1 MPDNQMERIKK
12 LIRKGFDLELISFE
26 LDIPMEKLQE
36 GKKQVEKENQ
46 DKIVENNNNQ
56 VQKPQKLVKPE
67 VKLAN
72 IEYKDNKPQSRMQQ
86 MRNRYNRLYYGTNQN
101 KSKSFPML
109 KREEMEQIDLT
120 ICEIEEVVKDI
131 EGKSRAERRRGANTV
146 LKNIKQIEDYQLT
159 VEQADKLYV
168 LLKSDLLEDLKRT
181 RTDNVDTMI
190 MKKRKLIM
198 KKLID
203 AIDIAQTQTEEIE
216 ELEDLR
222 KKLTTKLEPYNS
234 VWIERVKNKIKNKIL
249 NIKQKETFD
258 RIRNDVPVEIESVI
272 RNLAAGT
279 LDIQEANEIIEK
291 EAKKRKENK
300 LKNKFVLTEEQEKR
314 QILIQIK
321 KVLMNKA
328 EQYYIENPETT
339 IAQLQELSGGEMETA
354 IRTVV
359 KNLTATKDFERA
371 KETCAQYPD
380 NNKKS
385 QFAMYIRKLKK
396 EIRNDEISS
405 IVLQGIN
412 MNGTDEEE
420 KTYFNFIE
428 KGLNSGNVNI
438 KSISLGKSQ
447 DGSRTITL
455 ADVWK
460 DTNEKQRF

>member
-131 EGKSRAERRRGANTV
+131 EGKTRAERRMGANTV

-203 AIDIAQTQTEEIE
+203 AVDIAQTQTEEIE
-216 ELEDLR
+216 EL
-222 KKLTTKLEPYNS
+222 
-234 VWIERVKNKIKNKIL
+234 
-249 NIKQKETFD
+249 
-258 RIRNDVPVEIESVI
+258 
-272 RNLAAGT
+272 
-279 LDIQEANEIIEK
+279 
-291 EAKKRKENK
+291 
-300 LKNKFVLTEEQEKR
+300 
-314 QILIQIK
+314 
-321 KVLMNKA
+321 
-328 EQYYIENPETT
+328 
-339 IAQLQELSGGEMETA
+339 
-354 IRTVV
+354 
-359 KNLTATKDFERA
+359 
-371 KETCAQYPD
+371 
-380 NNKKS
+380 
-385 QFAMYIRKLKK
+385 
-396 EIRNDEISS
+396 
-405 IVLQGIN
+405 
-412 MNGTDEEE
+412 
-420 KTYFNFIE
+420 
-428 KGLNSGNVNI
+428 
-438 KSISLGKSQ
+438 
-447 DGSRTITL
+447 
-455 ADVWK
+455 
-460 DTNEKQRF
+460 